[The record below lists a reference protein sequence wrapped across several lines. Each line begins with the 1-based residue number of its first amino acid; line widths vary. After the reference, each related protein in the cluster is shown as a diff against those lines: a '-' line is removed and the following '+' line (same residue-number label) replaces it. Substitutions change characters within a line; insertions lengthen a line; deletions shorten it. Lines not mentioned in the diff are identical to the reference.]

1 MPLQLTMDEYDYTMK
16 YIFQEKKYST
26 LSSCYEDNKDKITV
40 SIATVRNRLKRG
52 WNLELAL
59 LHPKEKTLTTK
70 LGEHTVEGVIYDNL
84 PSIANEYGMTLNTI
98 YKRYSRGFRGDDL
111 VPLKKRK
118 SYIEP
123 SKEESFRFYAGGIGY
138 KSAAD
143 ACTKLNVKYVTYRK
157 NLQKGFSVE
166 QALGIEP
173 VTDGRTARS
182 KKLVVDGKKYT
193 IKELSISHD
202 IPEKTIRDRLNR
214 GATIR
219 QALGL
224 DELPIGT
231 LKKQRE
237 LIKKKRKPIFLNVE
251 GKLYTSYKALANDY
265 GLPQYTVRQRIVD
278 YGYSPEDAVKQ
289 DGKNKPLTVEGVFY
303 PSKAAVAEAYGI
315 TPAVFLARLAKD
327 FTIEQALGIEIKEN
341 TRTINY
347 DGYVFNSL
355 NDLAEKKGISA
366 SALRSRV
373 NSGLSL
379 EEAINAGAR
388 IRNSGRYNLTILER
402 DDELAAKPASLYFV
416 SISIGQKERF
426 KIGITTQTVSQR
438 LKQESYKFQ
447 TIKVISGTLLDCFV
461 LEQGIIDLLYDKR
474 DPEITSNMLDGYSE
488 IFNLNENDVEVIIKM
503 LDA

>member
-1 MPLQLTMDEYDYTMK
+1 MDESDNTMK

-26 LSSCYEDNKDKITV
+26 LSSCYEDNIDKITV
-40 SIATVRNRLKRG
+40 GIATVRNRLKKG

-59 LHPKEKTLTTK
+59 LHPKEKTITTK
-70 LGEHTVEGVIYDNL
+70 LGAHTVEDVTYDNL

-98 YKRYSRGFRGDDL
+98 YKRYSRGCRGDEL

-123 SKEESFRFYAGGIGY
+123 TKEESFKFYAGGVGY
-138 KSAAD
+138 KSATD

-157 NLQKGFSVE
+157 NLRKGFSVE
-166 QALGIEP
+166 QALGIDP
-173 VTDGRTARS
+173 VTDGRMARG
-182 KKLVVDGKKYT
+182 KKFVVDGKKNT
-193 IKELSISHD
+193 IKELSISNNV
-202 IPEKTIRDRLNR
+202 PEMTIRDRLKR

-237 LIKKKRKPIFLNVE
+237 LSKNKRKPILLTVE
-251 GKLYTSYKALANDY
+251 GKLYTSYLALANDY

-278 YGYSPEDAVKQ
+278 YGYSPEDAVKR
-289 DGKNKPLTVEGVFY
+289 DGKSKPLTVEGVFY
-303 PSKAAVAEAYGI
+303 SSKAAVAEAYGI
-315 TPAVFLARLAKD
+315 TPAVLLARLAND

-347 DGYVFNSL
+347 DGYVFKSL

-366 SALRSRV
+366 SALRSRI
-373 NSGLSL
+373 NSGYSL
-379 EEAINAGAR
+379 EDAINAGDR

-402 DDELAAKPASLYFV
+402 DNELAAKPASLYFV
-416 SISIGQKERF
+416 RIFIGQKERF
-426 KIGITTQTVSQR
+426 KIGVTTQTVSKR
-438 LKQESYKFQ
+438 LKQESYQFK

-488 IFNLNENDVEVIIKM
+488 IFNLNESDVEVIIEM
-503 LDA
+503 LDV